1 MMRILATLLIVV
13 TALFIPHV
21 SDAQTSQI
29 ARPGSQGVF
38 IFPGSYIPCGTAI
51 ISYKIERRS
60 ADSIWKPLYELKT
73 PASLNGF
80 LSAVDK
86 AKLLLPSQPLPS
98 QQKLQSIYERAKAAG
113 SVDSLKGT
121 ILHYP
126 VKMAL
131 GLIFHDST
139 AKKGSFQ
146 YRVSALDKTRKAIE
160 TRESDW
166 VSMPYKA
173 VFDEVQLVESSRNE
187 KSVTIKWKSAGN
199 NSSPLFMVHKVEA
212 GKPANAAGITGRYTV
227 NDTTYYTFRDSIKP
241 ALADKELQYYMVPFD
256 LLGNAGKPSRVV
268 AITSDDF
275 SKASFRSLTVSKL
288 PDRFGNLI
296 NWSFTLNG
304 SLQSFTIYRSEEEGK
319 GFIQLATVPASD
331 SVYTDDRI
339 KPEKNYYY
347 FIQANA
353 LHGSRYKQSNKVF
366 ASAFSMRKLLPPVI
380 SGIKQITPGIE
391 ITVDSI
397 DLQATGIRIFR
408 KCGNEIFTAASDFIA
423 VNGSHAVFIDQLT
436 PKGSLNCQYTVR
448 AEKPG
453 YGISD
458 LSGEVSLYKVMIS
471 NPSALRAAFDDTGIS
486 LLWADVKKTDSL
498 VKGYIVSRRT
508 EEAQADDKQ
517 PFIQLSPSTESY
529 ISNYFLDRTAAEG
542 SVYTYRI
549 QSAGTEAT
557 VVSPGSLVTVALQ
570 KNPLPPFGFVSEE
583 TKGGNRLSWVPLVY
597 EGIQTYRIYKA
608 EEGKSPQ
615 LLITLPSSVNEYL
628 DKRIP
633 GSGPCRYYITS
644 ANEAGTESSPKWGNA
659 VK

>member
-1 MMRILATLLIVV
+1 MMRILASILIAIIAV
-13 TALFIPHV
+13 FIPLA
-21 SDAQTSQI
+21 SDAQTTQV
-29 ARPGSQGVF
+29 ARPGPQGIF
-38 IFPGSYIPCGTAI
+38 IFPGSFIPCGTVI
-51 ISYKIERRS
+51 SSYKIERRS

-98 QQKLQSIYERAKAAG
+98 QQKLQSIYEKAKATG
-113 SVDSLKGT
+113 SMDSLRGT

-131 GLIFHDST
+131 GLIYHDSS
-139 AKKGSFQ
+139 AKKGSYQ
-146 YRVSALDKTRKAIE
+146 YRVSALDKAKKALQPI
-160 TRESDW
+160 ESDW
-166 VSMPYKA
+166 ISMPFKA
-173 VFDEVQLVESSRNE
+173 VFDEVQLVESSRND

-199 NSSPLFMVHKVEA
+199 NASPLFMVHTVEA
-212 GKPANAAGITGRYTV
+212 GKPANASGITGRYTV

-241 ALADKELQYYMVPFD
+241 ALAEKELQYYMVPFD

-275 SKASFRSLTVSKL
+275 SKASFRSLKITKL
-288 PDRFGNLI
+288 SDRFGNLV
-296 NWSFTLNG
+296 NWSFTQKG
-304 SLQSFTIYRSEEEGK
+304 SLQSFAIYRSEEEGK
-319 GFIQLATVPASD
+319 GFIQLATVPAGD
-331 SVYTDDRI
+331 SVYTDERI

-347 FIQANA
+347 FVQANA
-353 LHGSRYKQSNKVF
+353 SHGSRYKQSNKVL
-366 ASAFSMRKLLPPVI
+366 ASAFSMRKLLAPVI
-380 SGIKQITPGIE
+380 GGIKQIPAGIE

-397 DLQATGIRIFR
+397 DVQATGIRIFR
-408 KCGNEIFTAASDFIA
+408 KCGDEIFTAASDFIA

-436 PKGSLNCQYTVR
+436 PKGSVNCQYTVR

-471 NPSALRAAFDDTGIS
+471 NPSALRAAMEGTEIS

-508 EEAQADDKQ
+508 EGASAGETQ

-529 ISNYFLDRTAAEG
+529 ISNYFLDRTAVEG

-549 QSAGTEAT
+549 QSAGSEPT
-557 VVSPGSLVTVALQ
+557 VVSPGSLITVTLQ
-570 KNPLPPFGFVSEE
+570 KNPLPPVEFVSEE

-608 EEGKSPQ
+608 EEGASPQ
-615 LLITLPSSVNEYL
+615 LLITLPATVNEYL

-633 GSGPCRYYITS
+633 GSGPCKYYITS
-644 ANEAGTESSPKWGNA
+644 ANAAGTESSPKWGNS